1 MNFTKT
7 VDPILK
13 DEVFSAVHKSGLRV
27 IVIKKN
33 SEKSYAVFNT
43 HYGSINTEFI
53 VPGETEVTK
62 VIDGVAHFLEH
73 KVFEQP
79 DGGNAFSLFKGAN
92 VNAFTSFGVTN
103 YLFSCTDYF
112 YENLRQLLSYV
123 QTPYFTEENVEKEKG
138 IIAQEVRMYD
148 DDAGQVCFYNCLEG
162 LYKNHPVH
170 TKIAGSV
177 EEVMKTTPELL
188 YKCYNTFYHPSNMA
202 VICVG
207 NVDPEKVGA
216 IVDELITKEKPD
228 GEIRQIFPEEPEETV
243 RSESEAYFEI
253 SKPQFML
260 GFKDNKTGGEM
271 SRREIAVT
279 ALLQVLT
286 GKSSPLYERLYDE
299 GLINRSFGAYYDYD
313 TSFAFAAVCG
323 ESRDP
328 KAVSEAVLAE
338 FERASREGIDRNAW
352 QRAMNVIYG
361 RYIRLMGG
369 DVENIGDEYMFSL
382 HRGLDL
388 FDYPEV
394 WKTVTPEDSEAA
406 LSEIFRPD
414 RSSLSIVY
422 PKNK

>member
-1 MNFTKT
+1 MKFIKKH
-7 VDPILK
+7 DELLK
-13 DEVFSAVHKSGLRV
+13 DEIYIGEHKSGLKV
-27 IVIKKN
+27 IVLKKN
-33 SEKSYAVFNT
+33 TEKSYATFST
-43 HYGSINTEFI
+43 HYGSVNTEFV

-79 DGGNAFSLFKGAN
+79 NGTDAFSLFKGAS

-123 QTPYFTEENVEKEKG
+123 QTPYFTEKNVEKEKG

-207 NVDPEKVGA
+207 NLDPDKVGD
-216 IVDELITKEKPD
+216 IVDELITKGKPD
-228 GEIRQIFPEEPEETV
+228 GEIKQVFPHEPEEIV
-243 RSESEAYFEI
+243 SSEREAFFEVAM
-253 SKPQFML
+253 PEFML
-260 GFKDNKTGGEM
+260 GFKDPQVGGEM
-271 SRREIAVT
+271 LKREIVT
-279 ALLQVLT
+279 NALIQVLV
-286 GKSSPLYERLYDE
+286 GKSSPLYERLYSQ
-299 GLINRSFGAYYDYD
+299 GLVNRSFGGYYDYEN
-313 TSFAFAAVCG
+313 SFGLCAVSG
-323 ESRDP
+323 ETKDP
-328 KAVSEAVLAE
+328 KAVAREIFGE
-338 FERASREGIDRNAW
+338 IERVKKEGIDAKAW
-352 QRAMNVIYG
+352 ERSMNVLYG

-369 DVENIGDEYMFSL
+369 DVENIGNEYMFAY
-382 HRGLDL
+382 HRGIDL
-388 FDYPEV
+388 CTYPSV
-394 WKTVTPEDSEAA
+394 WKTITMDDAKERLET
-406 LSEIFRPD
+406 LFCED
-414 RSSLSIVY
+414 RSCLSIIY
-422 PKNK
+422 PKK